1 MVAVALSTQPVA
13 LAARQRRWRLL
24 FPAECWHLLSL
35 DAPTVAALWAWSIG
49 RAAHIAISAD
59 SLLLLFLGTWLLYV
73 ADRLLDGF
81 HQDSARLRERHLF
94 YRRHRLAAMAAAVP
108 VAGVLGW
115 LVVLHML
122 DRARRADLALFALAA
137 AYFALV
143 HLRGRAIERWF
154 PKELLVGVIAAM
166 AVAVPAWARSTRGHG
181 GEIFAVFIALFT
193 SVCWLNC
200 VAIEK
205 WEGPGAAASRGAHIV
220 DPTTQWGQ
228 RRLRHVGA
236 VIAIAAVFAAGAF
249 LGLGDATAAALCL
262 AGAAS
267 AALLAL
273 LDILRS
279 RGSVSA
285 FHLRIAADVALL
297 TPLLFVVLR

>member
-13 LAARQRRWRLL
+13 LAARQRRWQLL

-49 RAAHIAISAD
+49 RAAHVAVSTD

-73 ADRLLDGF
+73 ADRVLDGV
-81 HQDSARLRERHLF
+81 HQDSALLRERHLF
-94 YRRHRLAAMAAAVP
+94 YRRHRAAALAAAVP
-108 VAGVLGW
+108 VAGVLAW
-115 LVVLHML
+115 LVLHML
-122 DRARRADLALFALAA
+122 GRARRADLLLFALAA

-154 PKELLVGVIAAM
+154 PKELLVALIAAG
-166 AVAVPAWARSTRGHG
+166 AIAVPAWSRSTRGHG
-181 GEIFAVFIALFT
+181 VAMFLLLIALFA

-205 WEGPGAAASRGAHIV
+205 WERPQTAASRGAPIA

-228 RRLRHVGA
+228 RHLRPIGA
-236 VIAIAAVFAAGAF
+236 AIAIGGIFAAGAL
-249 LGLGDATAAALCL
+249 LGLDHTAAAVLCL
-262 AGAAS
+262 AGGAS
-267 AALLAL
+267 ALLLVL
-273 LDILRS
+273 LDFSQS
-279 RGSVSA
+279 RGNISA
-285 FHLRIAADVALL
+285 FHLRVAADAALL
-297 TPLLFVVLR
+297 TPLLLALLR

>member
-1 MVAVALSTQPVA
+1 MAV
-13 LAARQRRWRLL
+13 
-24 FPAECWHLLSL
+24 
-35 DAPTVAALWAWSIG
+35 LWAWSIG
-49 RAAHIAISAD
+49 RATHVAVSAD

-73 ADRLLDGF
+73 ADRVLDGI

-94 YRRHRLAAMAAAVP
+94 YRRHRLAAIAAAVP
-108 VAGVLGW
+108 VASVLAW

-122 DRARRADLALFALAA
+122 DRARTADLVLFALAA

-154 PKELLVGVIAAM
+154 PKELLVGLIAAT
-166 AVAVPAWARSTRGHG
+166 AIAVPAWSRTTHDHSGAM
-181 GEIFAVFIALFT
+181 FVVFIALFA

-205 WEGPGAAASRGAHIV
+205 WERPRTLASRSAHIA
-220 DPTTQWGQ
+220 DPTTRWGQ
-228 RRLRHVGA
+228 RRLRRIGAAIAVGA
-236 VIAIAAVFAAGAF
+236 IFAAGAF
-249 LGLGDATAAALCL
+249 LGLSQAAAAALCL

-267 AALLAL
+267 AALLGL
-273 LDILRS
+273 LDVSYS
-279 RGSVSA
+279 RGGVSA

-297 TPLLFVVLR
+297 TPLLLVALR

>member
-24 FPAECWHLLSL
+24 LPAECWHLLSL

-49 RAAHIAISAD
+49 RAAHVAISAD

-73 ADRLLDGF
+73 ADRLLDGV

-94 YRRHRLAAMAAAVP
+94 YRRHRVAAMAAAVP
-108 VAGVLGW
+108 VAAVLGW

-122 DRARRADLALFALAA
+122 DRARRADLVLFALAA

-143 HLRGRAIERWF
+143 HLRGPAIERWF
-154 PKELLVGVIAAM
+154 PKELLVGLIAAT
-166 AVAVPAWARSTRGHG
+166 AIAVPAWSRTTLSKSGA
-181 GEIFAVFIALFT
+181 IFVVFIALFA

-205 WEGPGAAASRGAHIV
+205 WERPRSALVRGAPIV
-220 DPTTQWGQ
+220 DPTTRWGQ
-228 RRLRHVGA
+228 RRLRRIGA
-236 VIAIAAVFAAGAF
+236 AIAVVAIFGAGAF
-249 LGLGDATAAALCL
+249 LGLGNAAAAALCL

-273 LDILRS
+273 LDVAHA
-279 RGSVSA
+279 RGGISA

-297 TPLLFVVLR
+297 TPLLLVIFR